1 MSAAWAESAGDC
13 ALAGAG
19 YETFTLARAS
29 GGAPSDPVEAL
40 LMLASARP
48 SRRALLVAAVVA
60 IAIAAALA
68 WSIAA
73 RARPDISVYPAGS
86 TVAASASTTITFRD
100 VEPGDLGE
108 VQVSGSRSGRHTG
121 RLEPNADGDGVTFV
135 PDRPFAAGERVTV
148 DTGRRIAGAD
158 DDRTSFQIANP
169 STLPAAPFDDAP
181 TPADGGVRVFRSRPD
196 LRPPAVSIETSETG
210 AQPGKVFVAP
220 KRGATQQGPMI
231 VDDDGTLVWFDPLPG
246 DEQAFDFRV
255 QRYRGEPVL
264 TWWQGRMRIYRGAG
278 AGRIVDSSYE
288 PVATVRAANG
298 YELDAHEFQL
308 TPAGTALVISYVPVA
323 WDLSELGGRR
333 DAVVE
338 DNVVQEIDVETGE
351 LRFEWHA
358 LGTIGLGES
367 YRPAPQKRGQM
378 HDPFHVNS
386 VALDTDGNLL
396 VSARHTNTIYKI
408 DRRTGAVLWRLG
420 GKRSSF
426 AMQPGAAFA
435 LQHDARRRPDGAI
448 TLFDN
453 VAEDLPARGR
463 SSRGLALRL
472 DERTMSASV
481 AREWKHSDGLL
492 STTQGSLQN
501 LDGGGAFVGWGG
513 QQPYFTEFAAD
524 GRTVF
529 DGRFVRDDV
538 ESYRAYRAPWQ
549 ANGSGRPSVVATSG
563 GRHTSVWVS
572 WNGSTEVA
580 SWRVHPDRGPVIT
593 RPRRRFE
600 TAITLHGRVAAV
612 VVEALDASGAVLG
625 KSDRVQVARP
635 RRPPSG

>member
-1 MSAAWAESAGDC
+1 MTFAAAHP
-13 ALAGAG
+13 
-19 YETFTLARAS
+19 R
-29 GGAPSDPVEAL
+29 
-40 LMLASARP
+40 
-48 SRRALLVAAVVA
+48 RRALLVAGAVA
-60 IAIAAALA
+60 ALAIAAALA

-100 VEPGDLGE
+100 VAPADLGAVE
-108 VQVSGSRSGRHTG
+108 VSGSRSGRHTG
-121 RLEPNADGDGVTFV
+121 RLEPHADGDGVTFV
-135 PDRPFAAGERVTV
+135 PDHPFAAGERVTV

-158 DDRTSFQIANP
+158 DDRTSFLIANP
-169 STLPAAPFDDAP
+169 SPLPAPPFDDAKR
-181 TPADGGVRVFRSRPD
+181 PAASGVRAFRSRPD
-196 LRPPAVSIETSETG
+196 LQPPAVTVETASPD
-210 AQPGKVFVAP
+210 ARPGLVFVAP

-231 VDDDGTLVWFDPLPG
+231 VDEHGTLVWFEPLPG
-246 DEQAFDFRV
+246 DEQAFDFRA

-264 TWWQGRMRIYRGAG
+264 TWWQGRMRTYRGAG

-308 TPAGTALVISYVPVA
+308 TPEGTALVISYVPVA
-323 WDLSELGGRR
+323 WDLSQLGGRR

-338 DNVVQEIDVETGE
+338 DNVVQEIDVQTGE

-367 YRPAPQKRGQM
+367 YRPAPEKREQM
-378 HDPFHVNS
+378 HDPFHLNS

-396 VSARHTNTIYKI
+396 VSARHTNAIYKI
-408 DRRTGAVLWRLG
+408 DRRTGEVLWRLG

-435 LQHDARRRPDGAI
+435 LQHDARRRADGAI

-463 SSRGLALRL
+463 TSHGLALRL
-472 DERTMSASV
+472 DERAMTASV
-481 AREWKHSDGLL
+481 AGEWEHPEGLL

-524 GRTVF
+524 GRTLF
-529 DGRFVRDDV
+529 DARFVRDDV
-538 ESYRAYRAPWQ
+538 ESYRAYRAPWR
-549 ANGSGRPSVVATSG
+549 ANGSGRPSVVATSA

-572 WNGSTEVA
+572 WNGATEVA

-600 TAITLHGRVAAV
+600 TAITLDGRAAAV
-612 VVEALDASGAVLG
+612 VVQALDASGAVLG
-625 KSDRVQVARP
+625 TSDRVQVAPARKP
-635 RRPPSG
+635 ASG

>member
-1 MSAAWAESAGDC
+1 
-13 ALAGAG
+13 
-19 YETFTLARAS
+19 
-29 GGAPSDPVEAL
+29 
-40 LMLASARP
+40 MLAAARP
-48 SRRALLVAAVVA
+48 PRRALLVAGAVA
-60 IAIAAALA
+60 ALAIAAALA

-86 TVAASASTTITFRD
+86 TVAASPRTAITFRD

-108 VQVSGSRSGRHTG
+108 VAVSGSRSGRHAG
-121 RLEPNADGDGVTFV
+121 RLEPQADGDGVTFV

-158 DDRTSFQIANP
+158 DDRTSFLIANP

-181 TPADGGVRVFRSRPD
+181 TPAERGVRAFRSRPD
-196 LRPPAVSIETSETG
+196 LRPPAVSVVTAAAD
-210 AQPGKVFVAP
+210 AQPGMVFVAP

-231 VDDDGTLVWFDPLPG
+231 VDDKGTLVWFEPLPG
-246 DEQAFDFRV
+246 DQQAFDFRV

-278 AGRIVDSSYE
+278 AGRIVDSSYD

-367 YRPAPQKRGQM
+367 YRPAPKKRGQM
-378 HDPFHVNS
+378 HDPFHLNS

-396 VSARHTNTIYKI
+396 VSARHTNAIYKL
-408 DRRTGAVLWRLG
+408 DRRTGEVLWRLG
-420 GKRSSF
+420 GKQSSF

-435 LQHDARRRPDGAI
+435 LQHDARRRADGAI

-463 SSRGLALRL
+463 SSRALALRL
-472 DERTMSASV
+472 DERAMTASV
-481 AREWKHSDGLL
+481 AREWEHSDGLL

-524 GRTVF
+524 GRTLF
-529 DGRFVRDDV
+529 DARFVRDDV
-538 ESYRAYRAPWQ
+538 ESYRAYRAPWR
-549 ANGSGRPSVVATSG
+549 ANGSGRPSVVATSA
-563 GRHTSVWVS
+563 GRRTSVWVS
-572 WNGSTEVA
+572 WNGATEVA

-600 TAITLHGRVAAV
+600 TAIALHGRPAAV

-625 KSDRVQVARP
+625 TSDRVQVTRARKP
-635 RRPPSG
+635 ASG